1 MNKEVMKVWALTI
14 FSIGVLWGL
23 GNVSVGV
30 ASKVLGANA
39 IIYTCSLFIGASFSL
54 LLYAGNGGL
63 GKETLRSI
71 DTWGYG
77 LVLIIGFLF
86 SFVMFSYVTAVEG
99 ALLQRFSVVGGIL
112 AGWMFFARSISLQK
126 IIGSI
131 FVIVGVFYVASGGDS
146 ENRAMLYILI
156 ILFAVLQASRA
167 MLAEAHKTHNYATE
181 SQNKKDKIRVVGY
194 IMFVVAMMFL
204 GFSFLFSCIEYFTET
219 KVSTII
225 PDLKEFTNPASI
237 FLGLIVGM
245 LLIAPIRLIEFAAA
259 SKIKS
264 ENYLALGALSPFST
278 LFWEWLTSPI
288 TGLSLREFTVND
300 MLAGLIILLGGLII
314 AFSKA
319 KKQITDDVNEYVVH
333 TVSDIQA
340 VEDSKDL
347 LGKSLTHFNGSMEK
361 TSKTLGISENV
372 IKAVLEGKEISLRKE
387 IFDKVARIY
396 RKDISSKDALTGLLN
411 RTGLM
416 HSLDKLIDKKKDFTV
431 FYIDLNRF
439 KLINDN
445 YGHAAGDEAL
455 QIIANRLSVYHKN
468 SKIVSRLGG
477 DEFVMVLEKNL
488 DTKEFI
494 DSLHIEIEKFFTLK
508 TVNMV
513 VSVSASIGYVKSL
526 ELIDLNSKDLLDI
539 ADKMML
545 DLKENNE
552 R

>member
-112 AGWMFFARSISLQK
+112 AGWMFFGRSIGLQK

-131 FVIVGVFYVASGGDS
+131 FVIIGVFYVASGGES

-204 GFSFLFSCIEYFTET
+204 GFSFVFSCIEYFTQT

-237 FLGLIVGM
+237 FFGLIVGM
-245 LLIAPIRLIEFAAA
+245 ILIAPIRLIEFAAA

-278 LFWEWLTSPI
+278 LFWEWVTSPI
-288 TGLSLREFTVND
+288 TGLSLREFTFND

-340 VEDSKDL
+340 VEDSRDL

-372 IKAVLEGKEISLRKE
+372 IKAVLEGKEISLRRE

-416 HSLDKLIDKKKDFTV
+416 HSLDKLIDKKKDFTL
-431 FYIDLNRF
+431 FYIDLNKF
-439 KLINDN
+439 KPINDN
-445 YGHAAGDEAL
+445 YGHEAGDEAL
-455 QIIANRLSVYHKN
+455 QIIASRLSVYHKN

-477 DEFVMVLEKNL
+477 DEFVMVLEKKL

-513 VSVSASIGYVKSL
+513 VSVSASIGYVKSS
-526 ELIDLNSKDLLDI
+526 EMINLNSKDLLDI

-545 DLKENNE
+545 DLKEKNE